1 MIDSAKAAEKAT
13 DRSSIRIEN
22 DRGEVARLTEWLLE
36 LCKSWRLADK
46 VAFAIQLCVEETVA
60 NIMMH
65 GKGDG
70 RASEIVVSLDQR
82 PGEVSLTIEDNGAP
96 FDPTAFEVR
105 QPGQNLDETSVGGLG
120 IKLMRQFAD
129 RIDYHRDH
137 GRNQLR
143 LTFANAAAV

>member
-1 MIDSAKAAEKAT
+1 MIDSAKAADRAP
-13 DRSSIRIEN
+13 DRSSLRFAN
-22 DRGEVARLTEWLLE
+22 DRGELGRLTEWLLE

-46 VAFAIQLCVEETVA
+46 TAFAIQLCIEESVA

-82 PGEVSLTIEDNGAP
+82 PGEVALTIEDNGAP
-96 FDPTAFEVR
+96 FDPTVFEVR
-105 QPGQNLDETSVGGLG
+105 QPGQSLDETSVGGLG

-129 RIDYHRDH
+129 RIDYRRDH
-137 GRNQLR
+137 GCNQLR
-143 LTFANAAAV
+143 LTFAN